1 MIIGIVAVDRQGAIG
16 KDGKLPWHYSADM
29 KHFKETTIGHACV
42 MGRRTWLTLKK
53 PLKERL
59 NIVLSRQGEV
69 KGHGDAETRG
79 HGDAET
85 RGHGDA
91 ETRGHG
97 DAETRGHGDAETSQ
111 GSVITLKDVD
121 SVLVLAPY
129 LRCDL
134 FVIGGAQVYRSFLP
148 YIEKW
153 IVTEV
158 PLTVEGADVFVPESY
173 LEEFI
178 KTDSKE
184 IDSDLSVSYY
194 VRSRERDI

>member
-16 KDGKLPWHYSADM
+16 KGGKLPWHYSADM

-42 MGRRTWLTLKK
+42 MGRHTWLTLKK

-69 KGHGDAETRG
+69 HGLADGGTGE
-79 HGDAET
+79 HGGMGQD
-85 RGHGDA
+85 
-91 ETRGHG
+91 
-97 DAETRGHGDAETSQ
+97 
-111 GSVITLKDVD
+111 SVITLRDVG
-121 SVLVLAPY
+121 SVLSLAKY

-158 PLTVEGADVFVPESY
+158 PLTVEGADVFVPENY
-173 LEEFI
+173 LEGFRRV
-178 KTDSKE
+178 DSK
-184 IDSDLSVSYY
+184 DLEEGLKVGFF
-194 VRSRERDI
+194 ERL

>member
-59 NIVLSRQGEV
+59 NIVLSRQSEIHDGKDRGTGEL
-69 KGHGDAETRG
+69 GNRG
-79 HGDAET
+79 MVQD
-85 RGHGDA
+85 
-91 ETRGHG
+91 
-97 DAETRGHGDAETSQ
+97 
-111 GSVITLKDVD
+111 SVITLKDME
-121 SVLVLAPY
+121 SVLSLARY
-129 LRCDL
+129 LHCDL

-158 PLTVEGADVFVPESY
+158 PLTVEGADVFVPDDYLNGFTKTESKKIG
-173 LEEFI
+173 E
-178 KTDSKE
+178 
-184 IDSDLSVSYY
+184 DLAVSYY
-194 VRSRERDI
+194 VRTSV

>member
-29 KHFKETTIGHACV
+29 KHFKETTISHACV

-59 NIVLSRQGEV
+59 NIVLSRQLQTEGQGE
-69 KGHGDAETRG
+69 AETRR
-79 HGDAET
+79 HGDTET
-85 RGHGDA
+85 RRPADV
-91 ETRGHG
+91 
-97 DAETRGHGDAETSQ
+97 DIFQNS
-111 GSVITLKDVD
+111 ITLKDVG
-121 SVLVLAPY
+121 SVLSLAPY

-158 PLTVEGADVFVPESY
+158 PLTIEGADVFVPENY
-173 LEEFI
+173 LESFERVGSKQLDEGLTVGYYE
-178 KTDSKE
+178 KT
-184 IDSDLSVSYY
+184 
-194 VRSRERDI
+194 